1 MMKGLFAGVI
11 GLGAIGLTALQ
22 LSRQSSTDTAGGS
35 ASAVAVDDG
44 GATQVAPVVA
54 ADAGT
59 TAGSRP
65 APRSRAA
72 ARTDAGAG
80 GALYIGDPPGRLS
93 ASADGGGVMG
103 GGGAADAG
111 DAGAADSGGRGATSV
126 DAGSQGASNT
136 DEVQRLRERV
146 AALEQ
151 ELARSRSAA
160 AQSQQVEQLNQ
171 LNQQVASLREQLAQE
186 QGRRQ
191 AEENAARQAASRQ
204 EQAVTALSAAQQQ
217 LAAGD
222 SRVMETLQSA
232 SGSLPAPAQRA
243 VETARSALQSGDLS
257 MARYWLSVAIAQTQQ
272 AEIKR

>member
-11 GLGAIGLTALQ
+11 GLGAIGVAAAQ
-22 LSRQSSTDTAGGS
+22 LSRQSGTDTAGGS
-35 ASAVAVDDG
+35 ASAVSADARG
-44 GATQVAPVVA
+44 GTEVAPPVVA

-65 APRSRAA
+65 APRSRAT
-72 ARTDAGAG
+72 ARTDG

-93 ASADGGGVMG
+93 ASADGGGAPDG
-103 GGGAADAG
+103 GNAGAADAG
-111 DAGAADSGGRGATSV
+111 SRGATGA
-126 DAGSQGASNT
+126 DAGSQAAGNT

-151 ELARSRSAA
+151 ELARYRSSTV

-186 QGRRQ
+186 QARRQ
-191 AEENAARQAASRQ
+191 TEENASRQAAAQ
-204 EQAVTALSAAQQQ
+204 QQQAVTALSAAQQQ

-232 SGSLPAPAQRA
+232 ASSLPPPAQRA
-243 VETARSALQSGDLS
+243 VESARTAVQSGDLS
-257 MARYWLSVAIAQTQQ
+257 MARYWLSVAITQTQQ

>member
-72 ARTDAGAG
+72 AQTDG

-93 ASADGGGVMG
+93 ASADGGGGMG